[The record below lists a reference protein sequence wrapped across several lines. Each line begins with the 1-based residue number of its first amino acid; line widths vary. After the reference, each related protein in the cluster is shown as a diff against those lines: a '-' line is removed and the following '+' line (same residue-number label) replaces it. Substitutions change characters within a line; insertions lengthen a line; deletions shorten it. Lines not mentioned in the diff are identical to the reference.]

1 MLFETGIELARE
13 QLEADDGD
21 LFPFGLSVEVDQD
34 EDDDEVNLH
43 EASSDEGEINS
54 EDALDGL
61 LEMFGENRDEFR
73 AVAIVFD
80 AELDEEWDAITVLVA
95 HASGETVD
103 VQLPYRISGRK
114 RVYGELEE
122 SEGSLEVWEPSS

>member
-1 MLFETGIELARE
+1 
-13 QLEADDGD
+13 
-21 LFPFGLSVEVDQD
+21 
-34 EDDDEVNLH
+34 
-43 EASSDEGEINS
+43 
-54 EDALDGL
+54 
-61 LEMFGENRDEFR
+61 MFGENRDEFR

-122 SEGSLEVWEPSS
+122 TEGSLEVWEPSS

>member
-13 QLEADDGD
+13 QLEADDQD

-34 EDDDEVNLH
+34 EDDDEINLH
-43 EASSDEGEINS
+43 EASSEEGEINS

>member
-13 QLEADDGD
+13 QLEAEDQD

-34 EDDDEVNLH
+34 EDDDEINLH
-43 EASSDEGEINS
+43 EASSEEGEINS